1 MSSPFAGGV
10 CPEPFAAFLA
20 TILTS
25 ERAEPELIA
34 QAFALH
40 LAAIDPGKLP
50 KTAQP
55 IWNSLVARLLK
66 TPADKIPLQPRA
78 IAAIG
83 SWPMARI
90 GELIAAVRSIEAEI
104 AREAN
109 DRLADETNQRVS
121 RAYL

>member
-1 MSSPFAGGV
+1 MNNLSASTEGY
-10 CPEPFAAFLA
+10 EPFAAFLA
-20 TILTS
+20 TILKS

-34 QAFALH
+34 QAFATH
-40 LAAIDPGKLP
+40 LAQIDSAKLP
-50 KTAQP
+50 KAAQP
-55 IWNSLVARLLK
+55 VWQTLVTKLLK
-66 TPADKIPLQPRA
+66 TQADKVPLPPRA
-78 IAAIG
+78 IAGIG

-90 GELIAAVRSIEAEI
+90 GELIAAVRHIEAEI

>member
-1 MSSPFAGGV
+1 MSGSHADTERQ
-10 CPEPFAAFLA
+10 EPFAAFL
-20 TILTS
+20 TMILQA

-34 QAFALH
+34 QAFATH
-40 LAAIDPGKLP
+40 LAFVDPGKLP

-55 IWNSLVARLLK
+55 IWSSLVARLLK

-109 DRLADETNQRVS
+109 DRLVDETNSRIS